1 MERIIEMNIHEISH
15 NIIGMAMRVHSFFGP
30 GFLEEVYKNALLVEL
45 EKSGLKYEKEAILD
59 INYKGTTIG
68 HYKAD
73 IIVERKI
80 IVELKSV
87 NAIIPIHETQ
97 LVHYLNATNINDCL
111 LLNFGSKSLQFK
123 HKYK

>member
-1 MERIIEMNIHEISH
+1 MNIHEISH

-97 LVHYLNATNINDCL
+97 LVHYLNTTNINDGL